1 MDVQNEIAY
10 WSHWIDVMPNGVP
23 EALFLLFIL
32 FGLGFAFY
40 LGVRHDKKE
49 K

>member
-1 MDVQNEIAY
+1 MDVQNEIGY
-10 WSHWIDVMPNGVP
+10 WSHWADMMPSGVP

-40 LGVRHDKKE
+40 LGWRQNEKE